1 MSILA
6 HAIDQV
12 PAGPWAVAV
21 SGGADSVALFRL
33 LLGRPDLSLH
43 VVHLDH
49 QTRGEASTADA
60 EFVQQLAAEHRVPC
74 TVALRNEIEPQLEDL
89 PKNPSARYRAARME
103 LFRQVVSQSNLNGV
117 ILAHH
122 ADDQAETVLHRLIRG
137 SGPAGLAGMLPQTR
151 IDGLFILRLLLAV
164 RRKDLRK
171 YLSDIGQSWR
181 EDASNESDHYL
192 RNRLRRW
199 LGREPGLHE
208 SLLTLG
214 NSCRKLREWSRREAP
229 VLEESFAVG
238 KLSQLPDV
246 LACESARRWL
256 VARGAPAGELSEAV
270 LDRLVQM
277 AQDAASAPR
286 TQFPGSLLVR
296 RRRGIISAAH

>member
-6 HAIDQV
+6 QAIAQV

-33 LLGRPDLSLH
+33 LLGRSDLSLH
-43 VVHLDH
+43 VAHLNH

-60 EFVQQLAAEHRVPC
+60 EFVQQLAAVHRVPR
-74 TVALRNEIEPQLEDL
+74 TLALRGKIEPQLRDL
-89 PKNPSARYRAARME
+89 PKNPSARYRAVRMQ
-103 LFRQVVSQSNLNGV
+103 LFREVVAQNDLNGV

-122 ADDQAETVLHRLIRG
+122 ADDQSETILHRLIRG
-137 SGPAGLAGMLPQTR
+137 SGPAGLAGMSPQTR
-151 IDGLFILRLLLAV
+151 IDGLLVLRPLLAA
-164 RRKDLRK
+164 RREDLRS
-171 YLSDIGQSWR
+171 YLNDVGQSWR
-181 EDASNESDHYL
+181 EDASNDSDDYL

-199 LGREPGLHE
+199 LRHEPGLHE

-214 NSCRKLREWSRREAP
+214 NTCRNLNEWSRREAP

-238 KLSQLPDV
+238 TLSQLPEI
-246 LACESARRWL
+246 LAHESARRWL
-256 VARGAPAGELSEAV
+256 VARGAPAAELSEAV
-270 LDRLVQM
+270 LDRLAQM

-286 TQFPGSLLVR
+286 MQFPGSLLVR
-296 RRRGIISAAH
+296 RRRGVISAPH

>member
-6 HAIDQV
+6 HAIAQV

-33 LLGRPDLSLH
+33 LLGRPDLWLH

-60 EFVQQLAAEHRVPC
+60 EFVQQLAAERRVPY
-74 TVALRNEIEPQLEDL
+74 TVSLRGEVEPQFKDL

-103 LFRQVVSQSNLNGV
+103 LFRQVVSRADLNGV

-122 ADDQAETVLHRLIRG
+122 ADDQAETILHRLIRG
-137 SGPAGLAGMLPQTR
+137 SGPAGLAGMSPQTR
-151 IDGLFILRLLLAV
+151 IDGLLVIRPLLAV
-164 RRKDLRK
+164 RRDDLRT

-199 LGREPGLHE
+199 LTCEPGLHE
-208 SLLTLG
+208 SMLTLG
-214 NSCRKLREWSRREAP
+214 NSCHKLREWSRREAP
-229 VLEESFAVG
+229 VLEESFAAG
-238 KLSQLPDV
+238 MLSQLPAV
-246 LACESARRWL
+246 LAHESARRWL

-270 LDRLVQM
+270 LDRLIQM

-286 TQFPGSLLVR
+286 MQFPGSLLVR
-296 RRRGIISAAH
+296 RRRGIISAEH